1 MKNKPGR
8 PLEHKNSVLKV
19 YMHEDRKTR
28 YDAAKEA
35 MEEHFGIN
43 PGGVTWLDFFEFKV
57 FGIKPKRMGETWRNK
72 WPVGCRVNH
81 TMRGDGVVL
90 GAVWN
95 GQCSSVRVKFNHGG
109 TVLFSKYMRDFN
121 LTRLGRSE
129 GESC

>member
-8 PLEHKNSVLKV
+8 PPEHKNSVLKV

-35 MEEHFGIN
+35 MEERFGIN

-57 FGIKPKRMGETWRNK
+57 FGLKPKRHGEILRNK
-72 WPVGCRVNH
+72 WPNGCRVNH
-81 TMRGDGVVL
+81 KLFGDGVVL
-90 GAVWN
+90 STHWRGEL
-95 GQCSSVRVKFNHGG
+95 SSVEVQFKLCKPRKFCTEMGS
-109 TVLFSKYMRDFN
+109 TN

-129 GESC
+129 GGE